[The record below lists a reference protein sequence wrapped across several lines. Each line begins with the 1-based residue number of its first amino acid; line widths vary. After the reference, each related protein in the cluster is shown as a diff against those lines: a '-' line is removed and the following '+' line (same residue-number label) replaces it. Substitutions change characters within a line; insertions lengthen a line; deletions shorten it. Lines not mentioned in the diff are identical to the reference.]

1 MMKKTLAAIA
11 ATFLVCILAGCG
23 TEGEIQPETIEA
35 QSITTSASAQ
45 PEETTTIS
53 PFAGMTC
60 EAIECDYLKGKYGNQ
75 RVFNPKS
82 TLAGYYEARVE
93 ATGLNDAVTYGINED
108 SNSWLCEEILSNHI
122 YLQDAILCFEGI
134 YPMMS
139 ETDWVKEVMDK
150 DYRDQTVIAE
160 DGTIYVAYGTHIA
173 GCRVME
179 LIAGAE
185 YLGVYDNYKVVC
197 HFPLDPAAEKPYRS
211 EVAEKYH
218 EFHVFRL
225 PEDKEGRVFYF
236 GINTRDWR
244 FAILNPPANPNPPKP
259 VPPVPPITPNPPT
272 PPTPPTPPSDPP
284 KDPSDIPQGGDLTQS
299 DDGRDDNG
307 PGEWKPEPTHVDQ
320 DNNPSNDTIITQPS
334 TPSTPSTPTPAPVP
348 TPGDQSNTVIHSNEP
363 DNTPIPSNNNGNY
376 EGGGNLSNETS
387 SGVVDP
393 F

>member
-1 MMKKTLAAIA
+1 MKKIKFAAIA
-11 ATFLVCILAGCG
+11 ATTMLSIVLMSGCG
-23 TEGEIQPETIEA
+23 TDGEIKPETVTGQPISA
-35 QSITTSASAQ
+35 TTA
-45 PEETTTIS
+45 TTTEEVQEPVIS
-53 PFAGMTC
+53 PFAGRTC
-60 EAIECDYLKGKYGNQ
+60 EAIEVEYLKGVYGNQ

-82 TLAGYYEARVE
+82 TLAGYYEIRIAE
-93 ATGLNDAVTYGINED
+93 TGLNDAVTYGIDET
-108 SNSWLCEEILSNHI
+108 SNSWLCEEILSNPI
-122 YLQDAILCFEGI
+122 YLQDAILCFEEI

-139 ETDWVKEVMDK
+139 ETAWVKGVMEK

-160 DGTIYVAYGTHIA
+160 DGTIYVALGTHIA

-179 LIAGAE
+179 LISGAE

-197 HFPLDPAAEKPYRS
+197 HFPLDPAAERPYKS

-225 PEDKEGRVFYF
+225 TEDKEGRVYYF
-236 GINTRDWR
+236 GINNKDWR
-244 FAILNPPANPNPPKP
+244 FAILNPPATPNPPKP
-259 VPPVPPITPNPPT
+259 VPPTPPITPNPPT
-272 PPTPPTPPSDPP
+272 PPTPTPSDPP

-320 DNNPSNDTIITQPS
+320 DNDPSNDTII
-334 TPSTPSTPTPAPVP
+334 STPTPAPAPVP
-348 TPGDQSNTVIHSNEP
+348 SPGDQSNTVIHSNEP
-363 DNTPIPSNNNGNY
+363 DNNPIPANNNGNY